1 MIINYSISLK
11 QHKQLWAL
19 ATEGLTMPV
28 AYPTSIRVSFNSL
41 NGDGGTQV

>member
-1 MIINYSISLK
+1 MNIVHNICLQ

-28 AYPTSIRVSFNSL
+28 AYAPATRDSFNSIEGWG
-41 NGDGGTQV
+41 GD